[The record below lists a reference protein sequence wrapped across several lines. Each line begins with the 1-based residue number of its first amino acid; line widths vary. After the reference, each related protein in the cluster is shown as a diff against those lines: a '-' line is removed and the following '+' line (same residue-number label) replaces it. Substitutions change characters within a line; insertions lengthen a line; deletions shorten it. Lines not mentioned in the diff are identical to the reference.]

1 MKADVLIVG
10 GGPAGSSCAWRL
22 AAAGLDVVVI
32 DRAHFPRP
40 KVCAGWVTPPV
51 FESLEIDLEDY
62 RADRVLQPL
71 YTLATG
77 LVGGRTVETHYDQPV
92 SYGIRRY
99 EFDEYLLLRS
109 GARLRTGEPVTH
121 LTRRDGWW
129 IVNGAIAAPMLVGA
143 GGHFC
148 PVARRLGGGGS
159 DEPIVAAQEIEV
171 LMSPAEERACTMAPG
186 AVEIAFAP
194 DLKGYGWCFRKG
206 PYLNVGYGRQEA
218 HTAAVSARHFAMQL
232 RRTHGLPAAALEQW
246 HGHAFLLYPDR
257 ARELVDDG
265 VVLVGDSA
273 GLAYAQSGEGIRT
286 AVESGLLAAHA
297 ILDADGD
304 YSRGRLQSYAARLE
318 ARFGRPGIS
327 RFLPES
333 WTTALGARVLGSR
346 WLTRHLVLDRWFFHR
361 DQPALVA

>member
-32 DRAHFPRP
+32 DRAHFPRQ

-51 FESLEIDLEDY
+51 FESLEVDLDDY
-62 RADRVLQPL
+62 RQGRVLQPL
-71 YTLATG
+71 YTLRTG
-77 LVGGRTVETHYDQPV
+77 VIGGRSVETRYDRPV
-92 SYGIRRY
+92 SYGIRRF
-99 EFDEYLLLRS
+99 ELDAYLLKRS
-109 GARLRTGEPVTH
+109 GARLRLGEPVTR
-121 LTRRDGWW
+121 LERRNGWW
-129 IVNGAIAAPMLVGA
+129 VINGAIAAPMLVGA

-148 PVARRLGGGGS
+148 PVARRLGGGSPG
-159 DEPIVAAQEIEV
+159 EPIVAAQEIEV
-171 LMSPAEERACTMAPG
+171 LLSAEEERACDMPPG
-186 AVEIAFAP
+186 AVEIDFAP

-206 PYLNVGYGRQEA
+206 PYINVGYGRQDA
-218 HTAAVSARHFAMQL
+218 RAAATHAREFAARL
-232 RRTHGLPAAALEQW
+232 RRMRRLPESALDHWQ
-246 HGHAFLLYPDR
+246 GHAYLLYPDR
-257 ARELVDDG
+257 VRPTVDDG
-265 VVLVGDSA
+265 VLLVGDSA

-286 AVESGLLAAHA
+286 AVESGLIAAHT
-297 ILDADGD
+297 ILDAEGD
-304 YSRGRLQSYAARLE
+304 YDRLHLEAYAARLD

-333 WTTALGARVLGSR
+333 WTTTLGARVLGSR